1 MADTECDKLI
11 FRHPHVFGAVHA
23 DTPDEVKQN
32 WEDLKLKEKEKEHEK
47 KRVLSGVP
55 RTLPSLV
62 KAYRISQKA
71 ASAGFEW
78 ETKEDIW
85 SKVQEEISEVQTAMQ
100 SGDEVNKEEEFGD
113 LLFALVNAARLY
125 GVNAE
130 TALEKCN
137 KKFISR
143 FTYIEEQAEKQGLSL
158 RELSLAEME
167 NWWCEAKNKAK
178 EKTE

>member
-1 MADTECDKLI
+1 MWPI
-11 FRHPHVFGAVHA
+11 RSVNFRHPHVFGAVHA

-71 ASAGFEW
+71 ASAGFDW

-85 SKVQEEISEVQTAMQ
+85 SKVQEEISEVQAAMQ

>member
-1 MADTECDKLI
+1 
-11 FRHPHVFGAVHA
+11 
-23 DTPDEVKQN
+23 
-32 WEDLKLKEKEKEHEK
+32 
-47 KRVLSGVP
+47 VLSGVP

-71 ASAGFEW
+71 ASAGFDW

-85 SKVQEEISEVQTAMQ
+85 SKVQEEISEVQAAMQ

>member
-1 MADTECDKLI
+1 M
-11 FRHPHVFGAVHA
+11 
-23 DTPDEVKQN
+23 
-32 WEDLKLKEKEKEHEK
+32 
-47 KRVLSGVP
+47 P

-85 SKVQEEISEVQTAMQ
+85 SKVQEEISEVQAAMQ

-130 TALEKCN
+130 TALEKC
-137 KKFISR
+137 I
-143 FTYIEEQAEKQGLSL
+143 
-158 RELSLAEME
+158 
-167 NWWCEAKNKAK
+167 KNSFKVYLY
-178 EKTE
+178 